1 MARSTSRPSAVLA
14 APTAPRFAAAWAALV
29 YALGTL
35 ALGFP
40 ALAGRFLVNPRSDQ
54 YIAGY
59 AFREFAASQLRAT
72 GHFPLWNPYI
82 FSGMPFVASMNG
94 DLFYPTA
101 LLRLVLPTDV
111 AMTWSFLIH
120 VFLAGFFAYLFLRAW
135 GFGFLPS
142 LIGGLAYLM
151 GGPIASYVMPGHDG
165 KLYVSALTPLALW
178 MLVRGIRDGRP
189 WAFGVLAFTIGIAT
203 LSPHPQLLQYMLLVS
218 GAFAIWLAFGGGEG
232 GRPPRD
238 VALRRLGA
246 ALVAVV
252 VGMVMGAVQYLPVFQ
267 YVAWSPRAGG
277 LKGWEFA
284 TSYSFPPEELINT
297 MVPQF
302 TGILDH
308 YWGRNGIHFHSE
320 YLGVVVLAL
329 AVLGFSCVRRG
340 KRTGFA
346 RFWLG
351 VLVVA
356 LLWSLGSYTPFFSLV
371 YAVVPGTKF
380 FRAPSTMFYVVG
392 LAIAVFAALG
402 LERVLARDVTRRYA
416 VGWLIAGGV
425 ILLLGVTGALTSMAE
440 AIARPELADFVQD
453 NAGDLLVGAIRSAA
467 FVLAGAVVLLLL
479 ALDRLA
485 PRAAAAALIAL
496 AAADL
501 WSIER
506 MYWLFSAPASK
517 LYASDAT
524 IDFLNHQSEPGRV
537 LPVPLAPLQGVHDP
551 FYLGDALMTHRVRQ
565 VLGYH
570 GNELGRYDELLGKAG
585 GQYRQIA
592 NPQVWRLLNVRYL
605 LTNSGDLKLPGTT
618 KVAGPAMNAAGDSA
632 YVYRLPGDNPAAW
645 VAPVI
650 VKAPDDAV
658 LATVLDPRF
667 DAGRAALFDTSAA
680 VKGEQISAL
689 PEPSATTVHV
699 GRYDPGHIELE
710 LSQPAARGSA
720 LVMSENYYPGW
731 RATVDG
737 KPATVGRTDLVLIGV
752 PLPEGA
758 RRVSL
763 DFSSAP
769 YERGK
774 LVSILALLASLAMIG
789 GGIAMDRKR
798 HG

>member
-1 MARSTSRPSAVLA
+1 M
-14 APTAPRFAAAWAALV
+14 APRFATAWAALV
-29 YALGTL
+29 YAIGTL
-35 ALGFP
+35 ALGYP
-40 ALAGRFLVNPRSDQ
+40 ALAGGFLVNPRSDQ

-72 GHFPLWNPYI
+72 GHMPLWNPYI
-82 FSGMPFVASMNG
+82 FGGMPFIASMNG
-94 DLFYPTA
+94 DLFYPSA
-101 LLRLVLPTDV
+101 LLRLVMPTDA
-111 AMTWSFLIH
+111 AMTWSFIIH
-120 VFLAGFFAYLFLRAW
+120 IFLAGFFTYLFLRAW
-135 GFGFLPS
+135 GLGFLPS
-142 LIGGLAYLM
+142 LVGGLAYMM

-178 MLVRGIRDGRP
+178 MLVRGIRDGRA
-189 WAFGVLAFTIGIAT
+189 WSWGALAFIVGIAT
-203 LSPHPQLLQYMLLVS
+203 LSPHPQLLQYMLLAS
-218 GAFAIWLAFGGGEG
+218 GAFALWLAFDGGEWG
-232 GRPPRD
+232 HPPRD

-246 ALVAVV
+246 GLAAVAI
-252 VGMVMGAVQYLPVFQ
+252 GLLMGAVQYLPVLQ
-267 YVAWSPRAGG
+267 YVPWSPRAGG
-277 LKGWEFA
+277 LKGWDFA
-284 TSYSFPPEELINT
+284 TSYSFPPEELLNVV
-297 MVPQF
+297 VPQF
-302 TGILDH
+302 TGILDR

-320 YLGVVVLAL
+320 YLGVTVLAL

-340 KRTGFA
+340 KRTSFA

-351 VLVVA
+351 ALVVA

-392 LAIAVFAALG
+392 LAIAVFSALG

-440 AIARPELADFVQD
+440 SIARPELADLVHE
-453 NAGDLLVGAIRSAA
+453 NAGDLLAGAVRSAV
-467 FVLAGAVVLLLL
+467 FVLAAAGVLLAV

-485 PRAAAAALIAL
+485 PRGAAVALVIL

-506 MYWLFSAPASK
+506 MYWLFSPPASK

-524 IDFLNHQSEPGRV
+524 IEYLRHQKEPGRV

-570 GNELGRYDELLGKAG
+570 GNELGRYDVLVGKES

-592 NPQVWRLLNVRYL
+592 NPQLWHLLNVRFL
-605 LTNSGDLKLPGTT
+605 LTNTGELNLPGAER
-618 KVAGPAMNAAGDSA
+618 VAGPAVNAAGDSA

-658 LATVLDPRF
+658 LATVLDQRF
-667 DAGRAALFDTSAA
+667 DTRRAALFDTSATVA
-680 VKGEQISAL
+680 GEHITAL
-689 PEPSATTVHV
+689 PAPSPNTVTV

-720 LVMSENYYPGW
+720 LVVSENYYPGW
-731 RATVDG
+731 RAVADG
-737 KPATVGRTDLVLIGV
+737 KPAVTGRADFVLIGV
-752 PLPEGA
+752 ALPEGA
-758 RRVSL
+758 RRVTL
-763 DFSSAP
+763 DFESAP

-774 LVSILALLASLAMIG
+774 AISIIALLASLALFAG
-789 GGIAMDRKR
+789 GVAMDRTGR
-798 HG
+798 TRNG